1 MTDEEIIEFLTEN
14 QYYFVTNNL
23 VGGILRGIGWLLV
36 QGLNALLDAC
46 KTLYNHTFALVDI
59 TRWTGLESFIGEYDP
74 LIKAFLM
81 ISLVVL
87 GYMFVFG
94 KQKKNDLIMSVLI
107 FAVVITSSSYL
118 FTTFNSWAILFKDAV
133 VGEDST
139 ASGYELVNQNLY
151 DLIYIDEQLDG
162 LDNMTSDEKPPQY
175 EELTEEDARMIDITE
190 TLPNDKDGLT
200 DNAKDILSK
209 RLEFRIEDSV
219 LIDVYN
225 GVAWTDFANTYYYR
239 YKFDFGSYY
248 LSAIAAI
255 IVFLG
260 VSYKNVRVVYELF
273 VSRILVTIF
282 SADLSSKR
290 KAVRLLESI
299 RDGYYALCFTAITLR
314 SYFLFTDYLADQTN
328 IGSIVR
334 GIILLFIAFCV
345 VDGANI
351 MEKIT
356 GVDAGLTTMAG
367 KLIAG
372 MLMARGAAQTIQQA
386 RQFSMMKRQTK
397 AMQAMAGQK
406 QEAMEKGA
414 SGSNG
419 SMHDGQTGENGDSMN
434 SGEMGDSGGT
444 SGDGN
449 MDGQDGTGADRHEDG
464 YGASQAANMDAD
476 AANYTDS
483 GEQET
488 DQTLGSFTETPDGA
502 DAADRHFAEMNDALD
517 RQNNNANGNTQGMQ
531 RGSDFGEK
539 GMFEKWEEKTTANR
553 PGGTDR
559 TDIGQNNP
567 GAGSVSDRYSGSEN
581 PTMKE
586 QGVNG
591 SVTNTDMQNKTNV
604 QDKMNVQNHMNTQ
617 DKTNRQDDGKKEGK

>member
-14 QYYFVTNNL
+14 LYYFVTNDL

-59 TRWTGLESFIGEYDP
+59 TRWTGLESFIEEYDP
-74 LIKAFLM
+74 LVKAFLM

-94 KQKKNDLIMSVLI
+94 KQKKNDLIMSALI

-118 FTTFNSWAILFKDAV
+118 FTTFNSWAVLFKDAV
-133 VGEDST
+133 VGDDST

-175 EELTEEDARMIDITE
+175 EELTEDDVRLIDITE

-209 RLEFRIEDSV
+209 RLEYRNDESA

-225 GVAWTDFANTYYYR
+225 GVAWTDFANMYYYR

-248 LSAIAAI
+248 LSAVAAI

-282 SADLSSKR
+282 SADMSSKR

-314 SYFLFTDYLADQTN
+314 SYFLFNDYLTDQAN

-334 GIILLFIAFCV
+334 GIILLFIAWCV

-372 MLMARGAAQTIQQA
+372 MHMARGVTQTVQQA
-386 RQFSMMKRQTK
+386 RQFGMMKRQTK

-419 SMHDGQTGENGDSMN
+419 NMPDGQAGESMS
-434 SGEMGDSGGT
+434 SGEMGDGGGT
-444 SGDGN
+444 SGA
-449 MDGQDGTGADRHEDG
+449 MDGQDGAYGSMNGQDAASGFGANMQENGDG
-464 YGASQAANMDAD
+464 DGTSGNMDAD
-476 AANYTDS
+476 AANYSDS
-483 GEQET
+483 SGR
-488 DQTLGSFTETPDGA
+488 DAGVGQTSGSFMDTPDGA
-502 DAADRHFAEMNDALD
+502 DAADRHFAEMDDALD
-517 RQNNNANGNTQGMQ
+517 RQNNNGGDNGHGMQ
-531 RGSDFGEK
+531 SGSDFGEK
-539 GMFEKWEEKTTANR
+539 GMFEKWEEKTAANR
-553 PGGTDR
+553 PGGSDR
-559 TDIGQNNP
+559 ADIGQSNP
-567 GAGSVSDRYSGSEN
+567 SAGSVSDRYSGSGN
-581 PTMKE
+581 PSGKE
-586 QGVNG
+586 QG
-591 SVTNTDMQNKTNV
+591 SMKI
-604 QDKMNVQNHMNTQ
+604 QDKMS
-617 DKTNRQDDGKKEGK
+617 RQDDGKKEGK

>member
-14 QYYFVTNNL
+14 LYYFVTNDL

-36 QGLNALLDAC
+36 QGLNALIDAC

-59 TRWTGLESFIGEYDP
+59 TRWTGLESFIEEYDP
-74 LIKAFLM
+74 LVKAFLM

-94 KQKKNDLIMSVLI
+94 KQKKNDLIMSALI
-107 FAVVITSSSYL
+107 FAVVLTSSSYL
-118 FTTFNSWAILFKDAV
+118 FTTFNSWAVLFKDAV
-133 VGEDST
+133 VGDDST

-175 EELTEEDARMIDITE
+175 EELTEDDVRLIDITE

-209 RLEFRIEDSV
+209 RLEYRNDESA

-282 SADLSSKR
+282 SADMSSKR

-314 SYFLFTDYLADQTN
+314 SYFLFNDYLTDQAN

-334 GIILLFIAFCV
+334 GIILLFIAWCV

-372 MLMARGAAQTIQQA
+372 MHMARGVTQTVQQA
-386 RQFSMMKRQTK
+386 RQFGMMKRQTK

-419 SMHDGQTGENGDSMN
+419 SMPDGQAGESANGVNVNEADNGS
-434 SGEMGDSGGT
+434 GT
-444 SGDGN
+444 SGYGN
-449 MDGQDGTGADRHEDG
+449 MDGQDGTGANRQEDG
-464 YGASQAANMDAD
+464 FGNGPTANMDAD
-476 AANYTDS
+476 AANYSDS
-483 GEQET
+483 SGQDVGVEQAS
-488 DQTLGSFTETPDGA
+488 GSFTDTSDGA
-502 DAADRHFAEMNDALD
+502 DAADRHFAEMDDALD
-517 RQNNNANGNTQGMQ
+517 RQNDNGGDNGHGMQ

-539 GMFEKWEEKTTANR
+539 GMFEKWEEKTAANR

-559 TDIGQNNP
+559 ADIGQNRP
-567 GAGSVSDRYSGSEN
+567 GAEPVSDRYSGSGN
-581 PTMKE
+581 PSGKE
-586 QGVNG
+586 QGMNG
-591 SVTNTDMQNKTNV
+591 SVTNTSIQSNRNAQGSMKIR
-604 QDKMNVQNHMNTQ
+604 DKMS
-617 DKTNRQDDGKKEGK
+617 RQDDGKKGGK